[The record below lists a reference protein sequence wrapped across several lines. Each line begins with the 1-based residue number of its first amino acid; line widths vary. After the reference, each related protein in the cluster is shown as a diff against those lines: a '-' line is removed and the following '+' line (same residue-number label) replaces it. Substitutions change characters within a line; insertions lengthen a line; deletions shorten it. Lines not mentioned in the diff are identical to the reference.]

1 MKKYEDNEKGIYKFL
16 KHLELEL
23 KIDRDKEIY
32 IGSHICDDAMILAE
46 NLDIAY
52 LWDIDSEFSSQVAD
66 EILLRKNICVSDGK
80 EITVYIFKEKDF
92 EFLASVGLIKGLRD
106 YLNKIREFV

>member
-1 MKKYEDNEKGIYKFL
+1 
-16 KHLELEL
+16 
-23 KIDRDKEIY
+23 
-32 IGSHICDDAMILAE
+32 MILAE

-106 YLNKIREFV
+106 YLNKIREFVQINEIVNDSI